1 MTYPNEYYNV
11 RMTKS
16 EIISN
21 ILTDK
26 SGEIKFVPTNT
37 QKRKRV
43 LIINAEQAQTLYM
56 YLIKKYIIG

>member
-1 MTYPNEYYNV
+1 MTYPNEYCNV
-11 RMTKS
+11 RLTKS

-21 ILTDK
+21 ILTNK
-26 SGEIKFVPTNT
+26 SGEIKLVPTLT
-37 QKRKRV
+37 HKRKRV

>member
-1 MTYPNEYYNV
+1 MTYPNKHQNV
-11 RMTKS
+11 RLNKS

-21 ILTDK
+21 LLTNK
-26 SGEIKFVPTNT
+26 SGEIKLVPTNT

-43 LIINAEQAQTLYM
+43 LIINTEQAQFLYM